1 MILNEPTLKLR
12 NEWERTSYE
21 LEKLS
26 YNRDYMEQVGLISSL
41 QHRNNVLVRP

>member
-1 MILNEPTLKLR
+1 MLLNESTLKLR

-26 YNRDYMEQVGLISSL
+26 YNQFYMEQVRTYSVVD
-41 QHRNNVLVRP
+41 R